1 MRIGVLGGSFD
12 PVHHGHL
19 IAARAL
25 REVLELDEVRLIPA
39 GSQPFKRDGHAAPAL
54 DRAVMTELAVAREPG
69 LVADRVEVE
78 REGPSYTVDTL
89 VALRARWPLAEFT
102 LLIGA
107 DTALE
112 FPAWREVERIRNLA
126 RVVVF
131 TRTGP
136 GRPPLECPIVDV
148 PALDVSSTDI
158 RARVRAGRSIRYLV
172 PDAVADYIAA
182 GQLYT
187 ARAAESAARDG
198 ENAGC

>member
-19 IAARAL
+19 IVARAL
-25 REVLELDEVRLIPA
+25 REILELDEVRLIPA
-39 GSQPFKRDGHAAPAL
+39 GSQPFKREGHGAPAL
-54 DRAVMTELAVAREPG
+54 DRAVMTELAVAGEPG
-69 LVADRVEVE
+69 LVVDRVEVE

-89 VALRARWPLAEFT
+89 VTLRARWAGAALT

-107 DTALE
+107 DAALE
-112 FPAWREVERIRNLA
+112 FPAWREVERIRALA

-131 TRTGP
+131 TRAGSGP
-136 GRPPLECPIVDV
+136 PGGELRMVEVPTLEI
-148 PALDVSSTDI
+148 SSTDI
-158 RARVRAGRSIRYLV
+158 RARVRAGLSIRYLV
-172 PDAVADYIAA
+172 PDAVADYIAT

-187 ARAAESAARDG
+187 ARAAEPAARDG